1 MCVDKPLK
9 WTRRYGVRL
18 EQELGDLLWVNIKT
32 GKAMQMQF
40 NFSSKE
46 DSKVNRQMIQSN

>member
-1 MCVDKPLK
+1 MCVDKLLK
-9 WTRRYGVRL
+9 WTRRYEVRL

-46 DSKVNRQMIQSN
+46 DSKSKKTNDTK